1 MRFPG
6 VAVVA
11 LSLIAVTARTS
22 AAAGAGKPQ
31 VGAPVPQPLSRSTQA
46 VPPAGARS
54 EERALLDR
62 YCVGCHNQRTRAGNL
77 ALDVL
82 DERQVE
88 LQPQTWEKVVRKLRT
103 GLMPPAG
110 RPRPDDATQS
120 AFVASLSGQLD
131 RAFERR
137 PDPGRTETFH
147 RLNRAEYRNAVRDV
161 LGLEIDVADFLPAD
175 DSSYGFD
182 NIAGVLKLSQS
193 LMERYLTAARS
204 IARLATGGPPPSRGG
219 ATYRVTPDAEQ
230 HDRLDG
236 LPFGTR
242 GGTIVR
248 HLFPQDGEYEVKVE
262 VAGSANASE
271 EHRLELTI
279 DGAPVRVF
287 TLRPGGGR
295 SGGYAND
302 IDGKLS
308 VRVPVKGGPREVA
321 FAFHAHPADLVE
333 RVREPFPNPVISG
346 NEGGRGG
353 SLPSVAAVT
362 IAGPFDATG
371 PGDTPSRRHIFPC
384 HPANPADESACAR
397 RIASQLARRAY
408 RGAGTDRDVEVLLGF
423 FEAGRKESGSFDGGV
438 EDMVR
443 RALVDPLFL
452 FRIEADLRSTAPGSA
467 DSRAGVRPAGADVY
481 RISDLDLASR
491 LSFFLWS
498 SVPDDQLLDLASA
511 GRLQDP
517 AVLERQVRR
526 MIADPRS
533 ISLTKNFAGQWL
545 LLRNL
550 ETARP
555 GDPFALAFDQT
566 LREAMQTE
574 TELFLDSTI
583 RENRSVS
590 EILTADYTFLNE
602 RLALHY
608 GMAGVRGSHFRRVQ
622 LPADSPRRGVLGQ
635 GSILTVTSH
644 ATRTSPVLRGKW
656 ILNNILGTPPP
667 DPPPNV
673 PSLSDQRT
681 QAKVKTMRDR
691 MSQHRANP
699 VCAACHSMIDPAGFA
714 LDNFD
719 AIGRW
724 RTVDESFNA
733 IDASGALPD
742 GTAFNGVTDLREAL
756 ARRPERF
763 ATTATEK
770 MLTYA
775 LGRGLEYYDMPA
787 VRKIVAQAG
796 ADGYRWQAIIV
807 GIVKSYPF
815 VTRRIADARASQ

>member
-1 MRFPG
+1 MRLSRLIL
-6 VAVVA
+6 AVVGGWFVCGLVGAAQAAAAQTAPQPPA
-11 LSLIAVTARTS
+11 LSPQARD
-22 AAAGAGKPQ
+22 G
-31 VGAPVPQPLSRSTQA
+31 
-46 VPPAGARS
+46 S

-62 YCVGCHNQRTRAGNL
+62 YCVGCHNQRTRSGNL

-82 DERQVE
+82 DERQVA
-88 LQPQTWEKVVRKLRT
+88 LQPQTWEKVVRKVRA

-110 RPRPDDATQS
+110 RPRPDEATQDR
-120 AFVASLSGQLD
+120 FVSRLSGQLD
-131 RAFERR
+131 RAFEHH

-193 LMERYLTAARS
+193 LMERYLSAAKS

-219 ATYRVTPDAEQ
+219 STYRVTPDAEQ
-230 HDRLDG
+230 HERLEG

-248 HLFPQDGEYEVKVE
+248 HLFPQDGEYEIKVE
-262 VAGSANASE
+262 LAGAGSASE
-271 EHRLELTI
+271 GQRVDITI
-279 DGAPVRVF
+279 DGDQVHVF
-287 TLRPGGGR
+287 TLDPGGVRGR
-295 SGGYAND
+295 SYAND

-321 FAFHAHPADLVE
+321 VAFYAHPLDLVE

-346 NEGGRGG
+346 NDGGRGG
-353 SLPSVAAVT
+353 SMPSIAAVT

-371 PGDTPSRRHIFPC
+371 PGDTPSRRRIFPC
-384 HPANPADESACAR
+384 HPGSLAEEPPCTR
-397 RIASQLARRAY
+397 RIASLLARRAY
-408 RGAGTDRDVEVLLGF
+408 RGFGTEKDVEVLLGF
-423 FEAGRKESGSFDGGV
+423 FGAGRKESGSFDGGV

-452 FRIEADLRSTAPGSA
+452 FRVEADPRSTRLNSTASA
-467 DSRAGVRPAGADVY
+467 SSTTASSADVY
-481 RISDLDLASR
+481 RIGDLELASR

-498 SVPDDQLLDLASA
+498 SVPDDSLLDLAIA

-517 AVLERQVRR
+517 AVLEGQVRR
-526 MIADPRS
+526 MLADRRS

-550 ETARP
+550 ETVRP
-555 GDPFALAFDQT
+555 GDPFSLAFDQT
-566 LREAMQTE
+566 LREAMQQE

-583 RENRSVS
+583 RENRPVS

-608 GMAGVRGSHFRRVQ
+608 GVAGVRGSQFRRVV
-622 LPADSPRRGVLGQ
+622 LPADSPRRGLLGQ
-635 GSILTVTSH
+635 SSILTVTSH

-681 QAKVKTMRDR
+681 QGKVKTMRDR

-699 VCAACHSMIDPAGFA
+699 VCASCHSMIDPAGFA

-724 RTVDESFNA
+724 RTVDESFNP

-742 GTAFNGVTDLREAL
+742 GTAFNGVADLREAL

-796 ADGYRWQAIIV
+796 TDGYRWQAIVV

-815 VTRRIADARASQ
+815 VTRRAAEAGRSQ

>member
-1 MRFPG
+1 
-6 VAVVA
+6 
-11 LSLIAVTARTS
+11 
-22 AAAGAGKPQ
+22 
-31 VGAPVPQPLSRSTQA
+31 
-46 VPPAGARS
+46 
-54 EERALLDR
+54 
-62 YCVGCHNQRTRAGNL
+62 
-77 ALDVL
+77 
-82 DERQVE
+82 
-88 LQPQTWEKVVRKLRT
+88 
-103 GLMPPAG
+103 
-110 RPRPDDATQS
+110 
-120 AFVASLSGQLD
+120 
-131 RAFERR
+131 
-137 PDPGRTETFH
+137 
-147 RLNRAEYRNAVRDV
+147 
-161 LGLEIDVADFLPAD
+161 
-175 DSSYGFD
+175 
-182 NIAGVLKLSQS
+182 
-193 LMERYLTAARS
+193 
-204 IARLATGGPPPSRGG
+204 
-219 ATYRVTPDAEQ
+219 
-230 HDRLDG
+230 
-236 LPFGTR
+236 
-242 GGTIVR
+242 
-248 HLFPQDGEYEVKVE
+248 
-262 VAGSANASE
+262 
-271 EHRLELTI
+271 
-279 DGAPVRVF
+279 
-287 TLRPGGGR
+287 
-295 SGGYAND
+295 
-302 IDGKLS
+302 
-308 VRVPVKGGPREVA
+308 
-321 FAFHAHPADLVE
+321 
-333 RVREPFPNPVISG
+333 
-346 NEGGRGG
+346 
-353 SLPSVAAVT
+353 
-362 IAGPFDATG
+362 
-371 PGDTPSRRHIFPC
+371 
-384 HPANPADESACAR
+384 
-397 RIASQLARRAY
+397 
-408 RGAGTDRDVEVLLGF
+408 
-423 FEAGRKESGSFDGGV
+423 
-438 EDMVR
+438 MVR
-443 RALVDPLFL
+443 RALVDPLCL
-452 FRIEADLRSTAPGSA
+452 FRIETDPRSTAPGSA

-742 GTAFNGVTDLREAL
+742 GTAFSGVTDLREAL

-815 VTRRIADARASQ
+815 VTRRIADAGASQ

>member
-77 ALDVL
+77 ELDVL

-384 HPANPADESACAR
+384 HPASPAEESACAR